1 MARYTGPNNKQARR
15 VGFSILENGKDLKRP
30 YGPGQHGK
38 DRKRKPSNY
47 AIQLQ
52 EKQKLRFMYGLSEK
66 QFERLVNESAKM
78 KGVHGENLF
87 ILLESR
93 LDNIVYRIGFA
104 NTRRG
109 ARQLVNHGHITVN
122 GNKVNIPS
130 YLVRVGDVI
139 ALKEASRNSGIK
151 TLVLANG
158 DKVVPSWLES
168 DAENFT
174 GKVVALAARSDI
186 DYAVKENLIVEYYSK

>member
-1 MARYTGPNNKQARR
+1 MATKKPGVTGE
-15 VGFSILENGKDLKRP
+15 VL
-30 YGPGQHGK
+30 
-38 DRKRKPSNY
+38 
-47 AIQLQ
+47 LQ
-52 EKQKLRFMYGLSEK
+52 
-66 QFERLVNESAKM
+66 
-78 KGVHGENLF
+78 
-87 ILLESR
+87 ILESR
-93 LDNIVYRIGFA
+93 LDNVVYRLGFA
-104 NTRRG
+104 KTRQQ
-109 ARQLVNHGHITVN
+109 ARQMVNHGHITVN